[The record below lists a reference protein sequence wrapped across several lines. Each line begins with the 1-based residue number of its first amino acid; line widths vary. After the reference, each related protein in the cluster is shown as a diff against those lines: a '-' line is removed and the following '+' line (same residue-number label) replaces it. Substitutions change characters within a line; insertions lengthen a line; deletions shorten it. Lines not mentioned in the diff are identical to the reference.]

1 MKRRSRKG
9 TPEQVAKF
17 DRACRELWAYKTRTE
32 DETYHQLN
40 GRVNDL
46 APPLSRW
53 QQSVWATSSR
63 LDRADSRD
71 RRDRRRGR
79 SR

>member
-1 MKRRSRKG
+1 MKRRGHKG
-9 TPEQVAKF
+9 TPEQVAEF
-17 DRACRELWAYKTRTE
+17 DQACRELWAHKTRTE
-32 DETYHQLN
+32 DETYHRLN

-46 APPLSRW
+46 ASPLSGW

-63 LDRADSRD
+63 LDRTD